1 MDLSLPQ
8 ANRKTQGGS
17 TQSSCFG
24 PSLVVTSTTTLPSLP
39 LSVVNHAASR
49 ALLHPQSLL
58 PAGFWSGLTTLS
70 SPCLSHHRLLLDI
83 FQIPQPASY
92 CHVNFRRPA
101 SSFNHKR
108 EHSQAP
114 GYHLSNRVSINSAFQ
129 NQDKRRTGQF
139 VVRRAEKMTTAVFS
153 VKTLKVPRA
162 FWQQFDAP
170 GKEKKKKKSPIQANM
185 AKTHLHTGPSH
196 PSPQMPKL
204 VPREGAC
211 LLTPCAPHGTAHLP
225 PEAAAEVASLRHWL
239 IPLNFAIKDHHLSC

>member
-70 SPCLSHHRLLLDI
+70 SPCLSHRRLLLDI

-101 SSFNHKR
+101 YSFNHKR

-170 GKEKKKKKSPIQANM
+170 GKEKKKKK
-185 AKTHLHTGPSH
+185 KSH
-196 PSPQMPKL
+196 PSQYGQDPFAHWAITSQPADAQAGPTGRR
-204 VPREGAC
+204 VPADTLC
-211 LLTPCAPHGTAHLP
+211 TPWHSTPSSWSSSWGGFP
-225 PEAAAEVASLRHWL
+225 
-239 IPLNFAIKDHHLSC
+239 